1 MKRKSDEEKIVEQ
14 RAKDMLNLRA
24 SYEYACFHK
33 GRFCE
38 ISIAEFADH
47 LDEKYNL
54 DSVNSIEIEKSRKAM
69 IKLKWAV
76 VDPQTG
82 ELKITKLGNRVAVID
97 PKILGWSIFDTL

>member
-24 SYEYACFHK
+24 SYEYARFHK
-33 GRFCE
+33 GYFCNV
-38 ISIAEFADH
+38 SIAEFADH
-47 LDEKYNL
+47 LDEKYNF

-97 PKILGWSIFDTL
+97 PRILGWSIFDTL

>member
-1 MKRKSDEEKIVEQ
+1 
-14 RAKDMLNLRA
+14 MLNLRA
-24 SYEYACFHK
+24 SYDYARFHK
-33 GRFCE
+33 GYFCNVD
-38 ISIAEFADH
+38 ISEFADH

-54 DSVNSIEIEKSRKAM
+54 GSVNSIEKSRRSM

-97 PKILGWSIFDTL
+97 PKIMGWSMFTTL